1 MCRPYLINILSVSH
15 VRNLPYDYRSLIQ
28 GSERRVCFML
38 SLVPLSAPT
47 RLQALMSVDSAA
59 VSWQKPL
66 SDQGQSSSW
75 RLRLFLLLLLLL
87 KLKRT
92 KLAKEY
98 KTKSKHYV
106 LSM

>member
-1 MCRPYLINILSVSH
+1 
-15 VRNLPYDYRSLIQ
+15 
-28 GSERRVCFML
+28 ML